1 LKALIIID
9 NRRRGQASGAA
20 GAGGSKVILA
30 TAPSGKAMGAV
41 LGVWLL
47 TGNLS
52 LYMRLMK
59 SLK

>member
-1 LKALIIID
+1 MQPTTYTLKALIID
-9 NRRRGQASGAA
+9 NPRRGQASGAA
-20 GAGGSKVILA
+20 GAGGAKVILA

-52 LYMRLMK
+52 
-59 SLK
+59 S